1 MPVDIDSI
9 FRGGGKRLLDLLDF
23 CVRAVEMDPLFL
35 FLVQEYQYQPTTP
48 RAMALYQLFCAVD
61 APARISAGTLLPP
74 RNPLLE
80 LALQPVRA
88 SWLQRQ
94 AMPASAAPA
103 APAAYHLPSKY
114 LFDTVALHL
123 RETSPALRRVRR
135 RYRVRRSPIE
145 NLPDG
150 RMNQAQRRFI
160 DQVWQPILRP
170 RLVTAGFRQV
180 TAIG

>member
-1 MPVDIDSI
+1 MTGSTVARVARPPSSHRAPDEVSRTKLHLALPGGYAPPMPVDIDSI

-23 CVRAVEMDPLFL
+23 CVRAVEMD
-35 FLVQEYQYQPTTP
+35 
-48 RAMALYQLFCAVD
+48 
-61 APARISAGTLLPP
+61 
-74 RNPLLE
+74 PLLE

-123 RETSPALRRVRR
+123 RETSPALRRIRR
-135 RYRVRRSPIE
+135 RYRVRRSPVE

-150 RMNQAQRRFI
+150 RMNQAQRRF
-160 DQVWQPILRP
+160 
-170 RLVTAGFRQV
+170 
-180 TAIG
+180 